1 MKQDGLA
8 TAQPDADARVVFE
21 HSEHDALSDPR
32 VRPLLERYVA
42 LAGGQLVEVEPQLF
56 ELHVPESDRE
66 FFGGREQI
74 LLAFSVG
81 ALERSPLAEMAVIGS
96 AFVQQLIEAI
106 RSRGARRSLGLVPPA
121 FSADPQAAPL
131 MVPVVNGSAGEPV
144 VRLARNPVGRLLA
157 RVLIRAGATVEE
169 HLIEGGTYDLAT
181 GAGVAKD
188 LAECCAGLEEGR
200 VAPAGEDAAG
210 EAEWLERR
218 PLEDLLTL
226 MTADLRA
233 RSTSKIGRLHDDA
246 SRALATE
253 LARID
258 GYYRSLLG
266 ADAGPGS
273 PVPNDEALRAINA
286 EYARRRAE
294 EERRHQVR
302 CVVHPLQLIEF
313 ELLVQRAEWM
323 LVTPRGRQ
331 GTIAARRALSGN
343 GQWELSCPTCACV
356 PSALLV
362 CRDGHVACA
371 SCGLKCSVCEE
382 EFCQEH
388 GLAACHV
395 DEAPACVEH
404 SGTCSS
410 CRRVHCSAHEGLCAA
425 GDHAVCTDCLAGCD
439 LCGRVVCVS
448 HASQSAPSSSRGV
461 RRLCPECVV
470 YCEGGKNE
478 PVGRDEVV
486 RCASCERSVCEAHQA
501 KCSVDG
507 NVHCSSHLR
516 RTDRTRRLVCASDR
530 AVCIREPEAV
540 FATDE
545 VGECVTCGADVCAV
559 HAGDCVAD
567 GKHHCMQHLVR
578 LTDLPEAL
586 ACAEHRTT
594 CHVDS
599 AAFSIGG
606 AVACPVCGRSA
617 CSRQTHKC
625 ESCGRGVCTA
635 EFDRASGRCATCIQL
650 TETPE
655 PADDVIQAAMHANG
669 GELPRAKTWR
679 TSRDATHTVVEV
691 SHGWMRRT
699 VFTVRHGDTKAETAV
714 RYSPF
719 GVRRRR

>member
-1 MKQDGLA
+1 MKSDALA
-8 TAQPDADARVVFE
+8 PAQPGADGHVAFE
-21 HSEHDALSDPR
+21 HSDHDALSDPR

-42 LAGGQLVEVEPQLF
+42 LAGGQLVEVEHHLF
-56 ELHVPESDRE
+56 ELHVPETDRG

-106 RSRGARRSLGLVPPA
+106 RSRGARRALGLVPPA

-131 MVPVVNGSAGEPV
+131 MVPVVNGSAKDPV
-144 VRLARNPVGRLLA
+144 VRLARNPVGRLVA

-169 HLIEGGTYDLAT
+169 HLVEGGTYDLAT
-181 GAGVAKD
+181 GAIVAKH
-188 LAECCAGLEEGR
+188 LAECCVALEEGR
-200 VAPAGEDAAG
+200 ATAAGDDAAG
-210 EAEWLERR
+210 EAEQLERR

-258 GYYRSLLG
+258 GYYKSLLG
-266 ADAGPGS
+266 SDAAGS
-273 PVPNDEALRAINA
+273 PVLKDDALRAINA

-302 CVVHPLQLIEF
+302 CVVHPLQLIES
-313 ELLVQRAEWM
+313 ELLVQRAEWV
-323 LVTPRGRQ
+323 LVTRSGRQ

-343 GQWELSCPTCACV
+343 GEWELSCPTCACE

-395 DEAPACVEH
+395 DDAPACAEH
-404 SGTCSS
+404 ARTCSS
-410 CRRVHCSAHEGLCAA
+410 CRRLHCSAHEGSCAA
-425 GDHAVCTDCLAGCD
+425 GDHAACSDCLAGCD
-439 LCGRVVCVS
+439 LCGNVACAS
-448 HASQSAPSSSRGV
+448 HASQSASSSTRGV

-486 RCASCERSVCEAHQA
+486 RCASCERSVCEGHQA

-516 RTDRTRRLVCASDR
+516 RTDRSRRLVCASDR

-545 VGECVTCGADVCAV
+545 VSECVTCGADVCAV
-559 HAGDCVAD
+559 HGGVCVAD
-567 GKHHCMQHLVR
+567 GTQHCMQHLVR

-586 ACAEHRTT
+586 ACAAHRAT

-617 CSRQTHKC
+617 CGSHTHAC
-625 ESCGRGVCTA
+625 TSCGRGVCTA
-635 EFDRASGRCATCIQL
+635 EFDRPTSRCATCVQL
-650 TETPE
+650 EETPE
-655 PADDVIQAAMHANG
+655 PADEIIQAAMHANG
-669 GELPRAKTWR
+669 GDLPSAKTWR

-699 VFTVRHGDTKAETAV
+699 VFTVRHGDTKAETAL
-714 RYSPF
+714 RHSPF
-719 GVRRRR
+719 GAKRRR